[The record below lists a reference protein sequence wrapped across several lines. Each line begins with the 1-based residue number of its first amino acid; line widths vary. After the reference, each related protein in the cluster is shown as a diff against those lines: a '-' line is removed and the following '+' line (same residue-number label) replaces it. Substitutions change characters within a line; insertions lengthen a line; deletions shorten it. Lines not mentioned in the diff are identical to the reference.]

1 LLSFEPLFKEKT
13 AHSFMDE
20 KGKKDFEALFKPVS
34 PGSKNLII
42 LSSLF

>member
-20 KGKKDFEALFKPVS
+20 KGKK
-34 PGSKNLII
+34 I
-42 LSSLF
+42 LKRFLSLFRPAQKT